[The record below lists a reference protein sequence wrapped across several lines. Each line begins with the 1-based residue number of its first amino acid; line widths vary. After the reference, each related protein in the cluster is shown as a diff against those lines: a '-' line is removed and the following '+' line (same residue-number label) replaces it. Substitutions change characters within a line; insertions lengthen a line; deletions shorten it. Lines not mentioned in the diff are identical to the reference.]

1 VPTVTGLRGEPRGRI
16 RVELDGV
23 PWRTLPAEAVVRAGL
38 VVGCVVD
45 RPRARTLR
53 RELRRAEALTR
64 ATRALRSRD
73 LPGRALDARLERAG
87 FAEHE
92 RDAALGTLT
101 RAGLVDDSR
110 YARARAAALAER
122 GRGDAA
128 IAWELERQGVASELV
143 DAALAELAPEAER
156 ARALADGLGRTPS
169 TARLLAR
176 RGFGADAVE
185 SALGG
190 TFAPE
195 G

>member
-1 VPTVTGLRGEPRGRI
+1 MPTVTALRGEPRGRV
-16 RVELDGV
+16 RVELDGG

-38 VVGCVVD
+38 AVGCVLD

-53 RELRRAEALTR
+53 RELRRAEALAR
-64 ATRALRSRD
+64 AARALRSRD

-101 RAGLVDDSR
+101 RAGLVDDAR
-110 YARARAAALAER
+110 YARARAETLAER

-128 IAWELERQGVASELV
+128 IAWELERHGIASELV
-143 DAALAELAPEAER
+143 DAALAELAPEADR
-156 ARALADGLGRTPS
+156 AHALAERLGRGPS

-185 SALGG
+185 AALGG

>member
-1 VPTVTGLRGEPRGRI
+1 MRTVTALRGEPRGRI
-16 RVELDGV
+16 RVDLDGE

-38 VVGCVVD
+38 AVGCALD

-53 RELRRAEALTR
+53 RELRRAEALAR

-73 LPGRALDARLERAG
+73 LSGPTLDARLERAG
-87 FAEHE
+87 FAGHE

-101 RAGLVDDSR
+101 RAGL
-110 YARARAAALAER
+110 AER

-128 IAWELERQGVASELV
+128 IAWDLERQGVLSDVAA
-143 DAALAELAPEAER
+143 AALASLAPETERAQALAER
-156 ARALADGLGRTPS
+156 LGRSPA

-176 RGFGADAVE
+176 RGFGAEAVE

-190 TFAPE
+190 SFAAE
-195 G
+195 L

>member
-1 VPTVTGLRGEPRGRI
+1 MPTVTALRGEARGRV
-16 RVELDGV
+16 RVELDGE

-38 VVGCVVD
+38 SVGCVLD

-53 RELRRAEALTR
+53 RELRRAEALAR

-73 LPGRALDARLERAG
+73 QPGHVLDARLERAG

-92 RDAALGTLT
+92 RGAALETLT
-101 RAGLVDDSR
+101 RAGLVDDAR
-110 YARARAAALAER
+110 YAHARAAALAER

-128 IAWELERQGVASELV
+128 IAWELERQGVASDLV
-143 DAALAELAPEAER
+143 DAALAGVAPEAER
-156 ARALADGLGRTPS
+156 AAALAERLGRSPS

-176 RGFGADAVE
+176 RGFGAEAVE

-190 TFAPE
+190 TFAAE

>member
-1 VPTVTGLRGEPRGRI
+1 MPTVTALRGEPRGRV
-16 RVELDGV
+16 RVDLDGEV
-23 PWRTLPAEAVVRAGL
+23 WRTLPAEAVVRAGL
-38 VVGCVVD
+38 AVGGVLD
-45 RPRARTLR
+45 RPTARTLR

-101 RAGLVDDSR
+101 RAGLVDDAR
-110 YARARAAALAER
+110 YAHARAETLAER

-128 IAWELERQGVASELV
+128 ILWELERRGGASDVA
-143 DAALAELAPEAER
+143 AAAVAALAPEAER
-156 ARALADGLGRTPS
+156 ARALAERLGRSPA

-176 RGFGADAVE
+176 RGFGAEAVA

-190 TFAPE
+190 SFAAE
-195 G
+195 W

>member
-1 VPTVTGLRGEPRGRI
+1 MPTVTALRGEPRGRV
-16 RVELDGV
+16 RVDLDGE

-38 VVGCVVD
+38 AVGGVLD
-45 RPRARTLR
+45 RPTARTLR

-64 ATRALRSRD
+64 ATRALRSGD

-92 RDAALGTLT
+92 RDAAVGTLT

-110 YARARAAALAER
+110 YAHSRAAALAER

-128 IAWELERQGVASELV
+128 ILWELERRGVASDV
-143 DAALAELAPEAER
+143 AAAALAALAPEAER
-156 ARALADGLGRTPS
+156 ARALAERLGRSPA

-176 RGFGADAVE
+176 RGFGAEAVE

-190 TFAPE
+190 SFAAE
-195 G
+195 W